1 MVQSTHVTV
10 PSKKEHLVDASTKR
24 RWWPLYN
31 RPLLYISRPCFY
43 TLVFLK
49 KREERERGKKRRA
62 KAKGGGIHTKG
73 AGQVV
78 I

>member
-31 RPLLYISRPCFY
+31 RRQLYISRPCFY
-43 TLVFLK
+43 TLVLLK
-49 KREERERGKKRRA
+49 RREEKEREKKDGRKLREEEYTQKELA
-62 KAKGGGIHTKG
+62 K
-73 AGQVV
+73 
-78 I
+78 